1 MQERFLQFIAEKKLC
16 TRSNKILLAVSGG
29 MDSMV
34 MLELFH
40 RTNFSVAVA
49 HVNFQLRDNDS
60 ELDES
65 LVEETCKKHSIP
77 FFTKRFDTSAYA
89 QKHSLSIQM
98 AARALRYE
106 WFNELVDQNKFDFI
120 ATAHHLNDSIET
132 ALLNFTRGSGLEGW
146 DGIAAKNEK
155 IVRPLL
161 FATRSEIEAYANEN
175 KINWRE
181 DRSNSSDDYQRN
193 FIRHHVVP
201 RLKEINLS
209 LENSFA
215 DALEKISASN
225 ELSWLGIESFRNEF
239 ESKKADQIL
248 FSKKAFAEFRHPE
261 GLLWNLIKGYGF
273 NLDQC
278 KQIILALPGQSGK
291 KFLSKEFE
299 VIIDREQLII
309 SKTKAGVDQV
319 LIDKDQQR
327 VERGGQVLEMS
338 VVNSFEL
345 LNDNSVAFLDLSKL
359 KFPLVWRSWKAGDAF
374 HPLGMTHPKKISDF
388 LIDKKISVT
397 DKESVS
403 VIESDGEIVWV
414 VGMRI
419 SERFKV
425 TDLSQRILK
434 LSLTKENN

>member
-359 KFPLVWRSWKAGDAF
+359 KFPLVWR
-374 HPLGMTHPKKISDF
+374 
-388 LIDKKISVT
+388 
-397 DKESVS
+397 
-403 VIESDGEIVWV
+403 
-414 VGMRI
+414 
-419 SERFKV
+419 
-425 TDLSQRILK
+425 
-434 LSLTKENN
+434 